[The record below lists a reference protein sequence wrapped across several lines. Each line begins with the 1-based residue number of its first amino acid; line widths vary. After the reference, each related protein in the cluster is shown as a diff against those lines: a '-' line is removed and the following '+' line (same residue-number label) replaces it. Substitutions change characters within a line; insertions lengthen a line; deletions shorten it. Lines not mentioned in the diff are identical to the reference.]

1 MGLLVGLLD
10 CPDWNVLVRAV
21 VMRTFGVPHLWW
33 TFGVPHCWWWSPM
46 HWWTSHWWTSHV
58 MTSCQL
64 TMSWKTSWCALS
76 SMRLVVV
83 VLAMSGMTSLEP
95 SRTLGVL
102 GHVVVWKV
110 VVLW

>member
-1 MGLLVGLLD
+1 MGLPVGLTD
-10 CPDWNVLVRAV
+10 FPDWNVLVRV
-21 VMRTFGVPHLWW
+21 VVILMQLWLGTVGVL
-33 TFGVPHCWWWSPM
+33 HCGWSPM
-46 HWWTSHWWTSHV
+46 LDWTSHWWTSHV

-76 SMRLVVV
+76 SMILVVV

-102 GHVVVWKV
+102 GHVVVWRV

>member
-1 MGLLVGLLD
+1 MGLLVGLLVD
-10 CPDWNVLVRAV
+10 CPGRNVLVRV
-21 VMRTFGVPHLWW
+21 VVTLMQPWLGTVGVHYC
-33 TFGVPHCWWWSPM
+33 GWSPM
-46 HWWTSHWWTSHV
+46 HGWTSHWWTSHV

-64 TMSWKTSWCALS
+64 TMSWKTSWCVLS

-83 VLAMSGMTSLEP
+83 VLAMSVMTSLEP

-102 GHVVVWKV
+102 GHVVVWMV